1 MPNDLCQMVFKQIK
15 DRLGFIPPFF
25 EPAASSPIV
34 LENLWYQ
41 TRTAYLDNP
50 IPDLFKEKL
59 AALVSR
65 YCLVPYCLMCHSTTL
80 RPLGMRSS
88 DILEILQQ
96 PAMSFDE
103 QASHSALLRAHE
115 GTQGLWPVAESDLEN
130 AILHCAV
137 SIFLNQ
143 DWHEV
148 SVEIK
153 RVLGQEYYDLL
164 ILFIAY
170 NKTAL
175 QWAEAHPELSYEAD
189 LRVQTNLPS
198 MVNETPELKNF
209 FQNYK
214 IKVKEQE
221 DRRSHWTPQVKARA
235 LTEENERDLVD
246 TLEGMSDAFFAVDS
260 QWNFTRVNRNMVLVV
275 GLERDRIIGSNLRD
289 LFFPEGDDYYED
301 FISNYKKVFEEG
313 VSVNFEALYK
323 PLNIWL
329 KVAAFPKRGG
339 GMSVFFSDITA
350 AKQSQMAL
358 IQSEETWRSI
368 TDAAPQMIFTTTAK
382 GEVDYINPR
391 WYEYTQKTPEE
402 TLGSAYMALIH
413 EDDVENTIKLWTE
426 AVESVVPFEVEH
438 RFRRGDGA
446 YRWFLVRAVPGLIG
460 GELQRFYGSITD
472 VHDQKTFSD
481 QLAKA
486 KDEAERA
493 NQTKSFFLAN
503 MSHEIRTPLSA
514 ILGFAE
520 LLKEEDILPLEKFQY
535 LDTITRNGVA
545 LTKIIDDILDLAKV
559 ESGKLDVEKIDFS
572 FFDLIDDV
580 MDLFR
585 ERTRGKGLFFR
596 FHIAKDTPNR
606 IYSDPT
612 RLRQILINIVGNAVK
627 FTEYGGVTIE
637 VSTSHQNDRS
647 LQYRIA
653 VIDTGVGLSA
663 EQRSRLFEPFM
674 QADNSTTR
682 KFGGT
687 GLGLALSQRLAAA
700 LGGEITIEDNRILRG
715 SVFIINFL
723 AEIRADESE
732 LGRELIKVSQAAA
745 ASSGKISGLYVL
757 VADDSPD
764 NLFLAKR
771 ILTKNGAKVRTVAN
785 GSEAAT
791 VALEEHFDVILMD
804 IQMPVMDGYEATRA
818 LREAGYA
825 RPIIALTAHAMAEER
840 AKSIKAGCN
849 GHLTKPLNQ
858 VDLVEGIRNLVN
870 RP

>member
-1 MPNDLCQMVFKQIK
+1 
-15 DRLGFIPPFF
+15 
-25 EPAASSPIV
+25 
-34 LENLWYQ
+34 
-41 TRTAYLDNP
+41 
-50 IPDLFKEKL
+50 
-59 AALVSR
+59 
-65 YCLVPYCLMCHSTTL
+65 
-80 RPLGMRSS
+80 
-88 DILEILQQ
+88 
-96 PAMSFDE
+96 
-103 QASHSALLRAHE
+103 
-115 GTQGLWPVAESDLEN
+115 
-130 AILHCAV
+130 
-137 SIFLNQ
+137 
-143 DWHEV
+143 
-148 SVEIK
+148 
-153 RVLGQEYYDLL
+153 
-164 ILFIAY
+164 
-170 NKTAL
+170 
-175 QWAEAHPELSYEAD
+175 
-189 LRVQTNLPS
+189 
-198 MVNETPELKNF
+198 
-209 FQNYK
+209 
-214 IKVKEQE
+214 
-221 DRRSHWTPQVKARA
+221 
-235 LTEENERDLVD
+235 
-246 TLEGMSDAFFAVDS
+246 
-260 QWNFTRVNRNMVLVV
+260 
-275 GLERDRIIGSNLRD
+275 
-289 LFFPEGDDYYED
+289 
-301 FISNYKKVFEEG
+301 
-313 VSVNFEALYK
+313 
-323 PLNIWL
+323 
-329 KVAAFPKRGG
+329 
-339 GMSVFFSDITA
+339 
-350 AKQSQMAL
+350 
-358 IQSEETWRSI
+358 
-368 TDAAPQMIFTTTAK
+368 
-382 GEVDYINPR
+382 
-391 WYEYTQKTPEE
+391 
-402 TLGSAYMALIH
+402 
-413 EDDVENTIKLWTE
+413 
-426 AVESVVPFEVEH
+426 FEVEH

-446 YRWFLVRAVPGLIG
+446 YRWFLVRAVPSLIG
-460 GELQRFYGSITD
+460 GELKRWYGSITD

-514 ILGFAE
+514 ILGFTE
-520 LLKEEDILPLEKFQY
+520 LLKEEDIPPLEKSQY

-585 ERTRGKGLFFR
+585 ERSRGKGLFLR

-627 FTEYGGVTIE
+627 FTEFGGITIE

-647 LQYRIA
+647 LRYRIA

-700 LGGEITIEDNRILRG
+700 LGGEITIEENRILRG
-715 SVFIINFL
+715 SVFIISFL
-723 AEIRADESE
+723 AEIRADQVE
-732 LGRELIKVSQAAA
+732 LERDQLKVSQAEAVA
-745 ASSGKISGLYVL
+745 SGKLSGLYVL

-771 ILTKNGAKVRTVAN
+771 ILTKNGAKVKTVAN
-785 GSEAAT
+785 GSEAVT

-840 AKSIKAGCN
+840 AKSIQAGCN

-858 VDLVEGIRNLVN
+858 GDLVEGIRNLVN